1 MHENITRIPSFL
13 QLNSV
18 RQGLIANAMAHK
30 APNMASRVT
39 TNVQCAF
46 IITMN
51 DPQSCSLTGSNTKWD
66 VVIDWTLNP
75 LQGLRRD
82 CFLATLFSSNH
93 NHPTEKMLH
102 ICKLMDEMCFLEHWG
117 GLKRGQFCEHL
128 NKFMN
133 SVRALPM
140 RFSERVNRFKWRWFE
155 ILSPHVSLFP
165 CSSCA
170 EDCKAS

>member
-1 MHENITRIPSFL
+1 MRISQGFPPSFSSIPSGKDSLQMLWLITRQIWHHVLRPMCISI
-13 QLNSV
+13 N
-18 RQGLIANAMAHK
+18 
-30 APNMASRVT
+30 
-39 TNVQCAF
+39 
-46 IITMN
+46 TMN
-51 DPQSCSLTGSNTKWD
+51 DPQSCNLTGSNTKWD

-75 LQGLRRD
+75 LQGLRPE

-102 ICKLMDEMCFLEHWG
+102 ICKLMDQMCFLEHWG

-155 ILSPHVSLFP
+155 ILSLHVSSFP